1 MDTGPKPKRVLV
13 AAVHADGR
21 NESSLGFVASM
32 LRLQIELLKVATP
45 IQVEVVFFGS
55 FDAALTAAKQYD
67 VACVLDTFVGFP
79 PELITRALA
88 SGHDVVVGVVPL
100 PGMDWER
107 VAKIAR
113 AGDDAEPLSTAGVR
127 YNVTPTAALGNGYWR
142 FDVDAAKRAA
152 SKTVAVLT
160 AAGLDAFAAHG
171 IAAPGAAV
179 DLDAPCSVL
188 AQLGFEGCVGHRG
201 RVLR

>member
-1 MDTGPKPKRVLV
+1 MDTSPKPKRVLV

-55 FDAALTAAKQYD
+55 ADAALTAAKGYD
-67 VACVLDTFVGFP
+67 VVCVLDTFVGFP
-79 PELITRALA
+79 PTLITRALA
-88 SGHDVVVGVVPL
+88 SGHDIVVGVVPL
-100 PGMDWER
+100 PGLDWER

-127 YNVTPTAALGNGYWR
+127 YNVTPTASLGDGYWR
-142 FDVDAAKRAA
+142 FEYDAAKRA
-152 SKTVAVLT
+152 KTVAIVT
-160 AAGLDAFAAHG
+160 AAGLDAFATHG

-201 RVLR
+201 RELR

>member
-1 MDTGPKPKRVLV
+1 MDTSPKPKRVLV

-32 LRLQIELLKVATP
+32 LRLQIELLRVTTP
-45 IQVEVVFFGS
+45 IQVEVVFFGGL
-55 FDAALTAAKQYD
+55 DAAVAAAKQYD
-67 VACVLDTFVGFP
+67 VACLLDTFVGFP
-79 PELITRALA
+79 PDLITRALG
-88 SGHDVVVGVVPL
+88 SGHDIVAGVVPL
-100 PGMDWER
+100 PGLDWER
-107 VAKIAR
+107 IGKIAR
-113 AGDDAEPLSTAGVR
+113 AGDAEPEPLSCAGVR

-142 FDVDAAKRAA
+142 FDYDATKRA
-152 SKTVAVLT
+152 KTVAVVT

-171 IAAPGAAV
+171 IKAPGAAV

-201 RVLR
+201 RELR